1 MILII
6 IYPRRLVYVSP
17 ICLRYKGL
25 LKPINVRPSFICCFD
40 CWPLDSLSHLR
51 DKELRICW
59 RCEHQPSSVFDIQN
73 LKLCVRF
80 HVITSLHQSFILWTN
95 SLNQSIFT
103 KESFLVE
110 TSPNLPRKGV
120 SKVKIVRK
128 NLLGTQH
135 DCF

>member
-51 DKELRICW
+51 DKEFVGGVNINLT
-59 RCEHQPSSVFDIQN
+59 SSVFDIQN

-120 SKVKIVRK
+120 SKVKIVHK